1 MITCTYRDK
10 GDPDSE
16 VKVKIP
22 VEGKWDKM
30 TDENWTRT
38 WREAVKMAKSR
49 GWIAWWSELHE

>member
-10 GDPDSE
+10 GDSDSE

-38 WREAVKMAKSR
+38 WREAVKMAKRR